1 MAPTLCQVISL
12 LLIKNAGD
20 GSLHGELWHFLCQTK
35 ISDSRPGAYRGTYFN
50 TAALIGITGHCFKH
64 HKSIAENKGPV

>member
-1 MAPTLCQVISL
+1 MGLCMVNCDISWSVP
-12 LLIKNAGD
+12 D
-20 GSLHGELWHFLCQTK
+20 Q